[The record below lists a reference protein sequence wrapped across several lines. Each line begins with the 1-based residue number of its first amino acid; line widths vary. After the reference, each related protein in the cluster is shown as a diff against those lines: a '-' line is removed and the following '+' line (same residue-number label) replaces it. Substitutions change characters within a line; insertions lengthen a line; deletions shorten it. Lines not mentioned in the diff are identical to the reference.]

1 VCSSSRGA
9 YALYSL
15 TIHLVG
21 SVVNQDIYLA
31 ELGDGLLGKS
41 LALSLLAYVSGHLH
55 GLLTSSLND
64 LRRLLGVW
72 LLFC

>member
-1 VCSSSRGA
+1 
-9 YALYSL
+9 
-15 TIHLVG
+15 
-21 SVVNQDIYLA
+21 
-31 ELGDGLLGKS
+31 

-64 LRRLLGVW
+64 LRRPLGVW